1 MLFSI
6 TACSKKDKIAEYSVG
21 LDENGYYLNLD
32 KYNFDVPDF
41 NDATVSID
49 DVIKFSMETLKDNG
63 YDIENE
69 EEYLNAY
76 IVSYL
81 ETLNVNNKEVV
92 EDTDIVTISFSFYDS
107 DGNLMQDYVQDNMTI
122 GAKKENGDPIEES
135 VIGHKVGDKYEIEY
149 KFEDDDKY
157 NPGKTANVKIEVK
170 AISYSDPIA
179 AGLVEENIEE
189 IQKEFPDVTDAKSL
203 REAIRPYVAQY
214 NLTAYIE
221 TLLLSVS
228 IKVPDEYTNY
238 EFQRFLNRINQL
250 GYTYEQYLKESEMT
264 DLEVKNTCSR
274 AAAENV
280 ISMLIFKNEGI
291 EITQEVMDEKYG
303 TDEEDYDYYVSMQ
316 GEPYMKLRI
325 IRATALDIIASQV
338 KLVDVDGNPVNLDP
352 QEELLPTEIQPIESD
367 TQQKEVSEK

>member
-63 YDIENE
+63 YDIESE

-135 VIGHKVGDKYEIEY
+135 VIGHKVGDKYEVEY
-149 KFEDDDKY
+149 KFEDNDTH

-179 AGLVEENIEE
+179 AGLVEKNIEE
-189 IQKEFPDVTDAKSL
+189 IQKEFPNVTDAKSL

-228 IKVPDEYTNY
+228 IKVPDEYTDY

-291 EITQEVMDEKYG
+291 EITQEIMDEKYG
-303 TDEEDYDYYVSMQ
+303 TDEEDYAYYVSMQ

-352 QEELLPTEIQPIESD
+352 QEELLPTETQPIESD
-367 TQQKEVSEK
+367 TQQKEVTEK